1 MALENADWS
10 SPRLVELK
18 DVISGRV
25 QARTAPHQATQIT
38 LFKSNG
44 LAVEDVIAAAHV
56 YEQARAAG
64 AGSTI
69 PHS

>member
-1 MALENADWS
+1 MSLDDADWAG
-10 SPRLVELK
+10 PRMGELK
-18 DVISGRV
+18 DVVAGQGPS
-25 QARTAPHQATQIT
+25 RTTPEQMT

-56 YEQARAAG
+56 YERAQAAG
-64 AGSTI
+64 AGTQVAP